1 MAEVRALRPRWLS
14 TAAVV
19 EVACAMPTRVV
30 QKLAVALG
38 WRMVTRFI
46 PRILC
51 MAGALL
57 IGLAPANAQVS
68 GSPPE
73 VGKPDLQVMAPPT
86 FEIGAH
92 QVIRVRHGDYPPKAR
107 MVVRLV
113 RAGGGAD
120 LNRYHGWTGPIHS
133 EAVELGHS
141 GHTTIAWDG
150 SAIGCAPSDV
160 RQTCPIE
167 PGSYRLEVSIY
178 ASADVVAVPTLG
190 GTASPPVVARG
201 VSEPFL
207 VAGQPDLEPLAAALR
222 GQASQW
228 VASLYV
234 ARGYW
239 MGGRSDF
246 FVNEGGPLR
255 RDECGWRRD
264 FHPRQPMTGIISVCA
279 PASAVSSRG
288 VQIRDLT
295 LSFSD
300 APAWPADVI
309 NGPAA
314 WEAALIELGASDLLA
329 PEGVS
334 RIEDRPE
341 SIRASHYR
349 PDLNGWL
356 VMVVT
361 EGQDLA
367 IVLVSDR
374 GDACLSTRWGRKESS
389 LYRLEREQFRCE
401 Q

>member
-1 MAEVRALRPRWLS
+1 
-14 TAAVV
+14 
-19 EVACAMPTRVV
+19 
-30 QKLAVALG
+30 
-38 WRMVTRFI
+38 MVTRFMR
-46 PRILC
+46 PVFC
-51 MAGALL
+51 VAGAFL
-57 IGLAPANAQVS
+57 IGLAPAHAQIS
-68 GSPPE
+68 GSPLEAGEPNI
-73 VGKPDLQVMAPPT
+73 QVVAPRT

-92 QVIRVRHGDYPPKAR
+92 QVIRVSHGDFTPEAR
-107 MVVRLV
+107 MIVSLV
-113 RAGGGAD
+113 RAGGRAD
-120 LNRYHGWTGPIHS
+120 LNRYNGPTGPIHF
-133 EAVELGHS
+133 EAAELESS
-141 GHTTIAWDG
+141 GHTTIPWDG
-150 SAIGCAPSDV
+150 STIGCAPGDFQ
-160 RQTCPIE
+160 QTCPIE
-167 PGSYRLEVSIY
+167 PGSYRLEVRVY

-190 GTASPPVVARG
+190 GRAPPPVLDSAI
-201 VSEPFL
+201 SEPFL
-207 VAGQPDLEPLAAALR
+207 VTGEPNLEPLAAALR
-222 GQASQW
+222 AQASQW
-228 VASLYV
+228 VAALHV

-246 FVNEGGPLR
+246 FVDEGSPLR

-288 VQIRDLT
+288 VQIRDLA
-295 LSFSD
+295 LSFSG

-314 WEAALIELGASDLLA
+314 WEAALIELGASYLLA

-356 VMVVT
+356 VMVAT
-361 EGQDLA
+361 EGQALA
-367 IVLVSDR
+367 IILVSDR